1 MITGLIPQRYARAL
15 FKYALESDSTVA
27 VYEEMKR
34 VIAAYREN
42 PQLGKVLANPF
53 IAEKEK
59 RRLMLA
65 AAGPD
70 TEECYER
77 FVSLVLEH
85 NREDMFQLMSLAFRD
100 EFRKAN
106 NISQACITTA
116 VKLSDDEMER
126 LRNLVSKSYRD
137 TKFEYSYKVDPAI
150 IGGFI
155 IDVDSTRLDASI
167 NGELEQLR
175 QNLITGN

>member
-15 FKYALESDSTVA
+15 YKYALESDSTAA
-27 VYEEMKR
+27 VYGEMKR
-34 VIAAYREN
+34 VIGAYREN

-53 IAEKEK
+53 IAEEEK
-59 RRLMLA
+59 RRIMLA

-70 TEECYER
+70 TEECYDR

-85 NREDMFQLMSLAFRD
+85 NREDMFQLMSLAYRD
-100 EFRKAN
+100 EYRKAN
-106 NISQACITTA
+106 NISQVCITTA
-116 VKLSDDEMER
+116 VTLSDDEMDR
-126 LRNLVSKSYRD
+126 LRRLVADSYKD
-137 TKFEYSYKVDPAI
+137 TKFEYTYKVDPAI
-150 IGGFI
+150 IGGFV